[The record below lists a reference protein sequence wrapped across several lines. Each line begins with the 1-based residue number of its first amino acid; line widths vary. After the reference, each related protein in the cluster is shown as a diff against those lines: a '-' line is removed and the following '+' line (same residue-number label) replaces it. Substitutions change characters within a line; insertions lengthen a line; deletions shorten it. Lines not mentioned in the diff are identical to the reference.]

1 MASKRVE
8 PLLILPLLILPLLAL
23 AVPAGAD
30 TQRLMDAVRLSDR
43 AAVQSLLQQKADVN
57 ATEPDGMTALHW
69 AAQQGDSETAELLI
83 QAGAK
88 VNATTRYGVSPLAL
102 AADTGNPVLIE
113 ALVKAGADVN
123 ATSPEG
129 VTPLMTAARV
139 GKIDALQALLNHGAR
154 EAVNAQEQWK
164 GQSALMWAAG
174 EGHVAALKVLVD
186 AGADVQARSKAG
198 FTSLLFAV
206 RNGHQAAL
214 QQLLAAGANPND
226 KVEGAAQTDR
236 AGGGGNVSRR
246 GQPTPGDPPTSA
258 LGIAIVNADYDLA
271 AQLLE
276 AGADPNTPDPRGS
289 MLHAIAFMR
298 RPGSGSPPL
307 PQTGALDSIDLA
319 RKLLERGA
327 DPNARIRWREIVF
340 DRDLAATKL
349 PPNIPV
355 GRNFLT
361 FIGATP
367 FYVASKHGD
376 VALMRLLLDHKAD
389 PTIPTVQNVTPLMA
403 AAGLGFWDG
412 ESPGPLTGV
421 PEVEHVE
428 AVKILLALGLDVNAV
443 TRFGG
448 PQLEGDPGTLLRR
461 HPLNLLEYDG
471 PHDAPLDVVPP
482 KESLGD
488 MRWDASTA
496 LHGAA
501 MRGANLIVQ
510 LLVDNGAKLDARN
523 TVGWTPLMCA
533 EGVFVANTEKD
544 WPETVKL
551 ITKLMKDRGMNPDL
565 YNQASVGVKKS
576 RELAEQP

>member
-1 MASKRVE
+1 MSSKRADAF
-8 PLLILPLLILPLLAL
+8 LIVLLLAL
-23 AVPAGAD
+23 AVPAGAA
-30 TQRLMDAVRLSDR
+30 TERLMDAVRTADR
-43 AAVQSLLQQKADVN
+43 AAVRSLLQQKADVN
-57 ATEPDGMTALHW
+57 AAEPDGMTALHW
-69 AAQQGDSETAELLI
+69 AAQRGDSETAELLI
-83 QAGAK
+83 GAGAN
-88 VNATTRYGVSPLAL
+88 VNATTRYGVTPLGL
-102 AADTGNPVLIE
+102 AAATGNTSLIE
-113 ALVKAGADVN
+113 ALAKGGANVN
-123 ATSPEG
+123 TTSPEG

-139 GKIDALQALLNHGAR
+139 GKVDALQALLRHGAR
-154 EAVNAQEQWK
+154 EGINAQEQWK

-186 AGADVQARSKAG
+186 AGADVQTRSKAG
-198 FTSLLFAV
+198 FTPLLFAV
-206 RNGHQAAL
+206 RNGHREAL
-214 QQLLAAGANPND
+214 QQLLTFGADAND
-226 KVEGAAQTDR
+226 KVEGAAQADR
-236 AGGGGNVSRR
+236 YGAGGVGVSRR

-258 LGIAIVNADYDLA
+258 LGIAVINADYDLA

-276 AGADPNTPDPRGS
+276 AGADPNMPDPRGS
-289 MLHAIAFMR
+289 MLHALAFMR
-298 RPGSGSPPL
+298 RPGSGTPPL
-307 PQTGALDSIDLA
+307 PKTGALDSLDLV

-327 DPNARIRWREIVF
+327 NPDARIKWREIVF

-376 VALMRLLLDHKAD
+376 VALMRLLLEFKAD
-389 PTIPTVQNVTPLMA
+389 PAIPTVQNVTPLMA

-421 PEVEHVE
+421 SEAEHVE
-428 AVKILLALGLDVNAV
+428 AVKMLIALGMEVNAV

-448 PQLEGDPGTLLRR
+448 PKLEGDTGTLLRR

-471 PHDAPLDVVPP
+471 PHDAPLEEVPP
-482 KESLGD
+482 KLALGD
-488 MRWDASTA
+488 MRWDGSTA
-496 LHGAA
+496 LHGAS
-501 MRGANLIVQ
+501 MRGANQIVQ
-510 LLVDNGAKLDARN
+510 LLVEHGAKLDARN

-551 ITKLMKDRGMNPDL
+551 VTKLMKDRGLNPEL
-565 YNQASVGVKKS
+565 YNQASAGVKKS
-576 RELAEQP
+576 RETADQP